1 VAKIIEFHVPNSLR
15 RNVERVSPVR
25 RGEVI
30 DFGSRMRT
38 KMMCKHNGAPILR
51 SAWVCGLGLE
61 LTYQD
66 PLANRGRT
74 NCSGTEL
81 SPAVDDDSMTHRVS
95 I

>member
-1 VAKIIEFHVPNSLR
+1 MAKLIEFFIPNSFR

-30 DFGSRMRT
+30 DFGSRIRT

-66 PLANRGRT
+66 PLAQQRAD
-74 NCSGTEL
+74 EL
-81 SPAVDDDSMTHRVS
+81 QWD
-95 I
+95 